1 MKFSFSFTAS
11 VAQLSGIDTSK
22 ASLCLTYKE
31 LYVLKRRRFYWT
43 FNNQT
48 HCAGAAAA
56 AAAAPA
62 AAAVAVTKAPLAAAT
77 TKEPLASCKWIS
89 STETR
94 GRFRYFV
101 L

>member
-56 AAAAPA
+56 AAAAA
-62 AAAVAVTKAPLAAAT
+62 GSGGSGRDKSTVSSGDDKRT
-77 TKEPLASCKWIS
+77 ASLLQVDK
-89 STETR
+89 
-94 GRFRYFV
+94 
-101 L
+101 